1 MLKKLLAATAAVVT
15 LSGVVMTQ
23 HVRADET
30 KVTEVRVCPMTLAA
44 VKGDGAGSE
53 VVGNYKVYFCCGGC
67 PAAFDKLSAADKQT
81 KIAAALKKQ
90 GNAAQAG

>member
-1 MLKKLLAATAAVVT
+1 MLKKLLATTAAAVA
-15 LSGVVMTQ
+15 LSGVVMTH
-23 HVRADET
+23 HVKAEDA
-30 KVTEVRVCPMTLAA
+30 KVTEVRVCPMTLEK

-67 PAAFDKLSAADKQT
+67 PAAFDKLSKEDKDK

-90 GNAAQAG
+90 NDAGKAG

>member
-1 MLKKLLAATAAVVT
+1 MLKKLLATTTAVMA

-23 HVRADET
+23 HVKAEDT
-30 KVTEVRVCPMTLAA
+30 KVTEVHVCPMTLEK
-44 VKGDGAGSE
+44 VKGDGAGTK

-67 PAAFDKLSAADKQT
+67 PAAFDKLSKEDKDK

-90 GNAAQAG
+90 EDAPKNG